1 MAAVGHRLPWAAV
14 DSFAARVAVLQASW
28 QLGLSGWACA
38 VCAPAGLA
46 VLLGV
51 KGSSGVAFFAWW
63 WLWRVAWGQTDSAVT
78 EDHLMLLPRSLVGLN
93 VAHGRI
99 GDSCALAV
107 VLGVKGSSGVAS
119 LAWWRLWWV
128 AWGQTDSAVTED
140 HLMLLALLLAG
151 MNVAHGRCG
160 HCFALECGGHCR
172 RIKERTD
179 VASLVAVGGI
189 RPVKSHIDV
198 KLFLWPLLLLLPLG
212 LGLLC
217 RKNFFSTELLG

>member
-1 MAAVGHRLPWAAV
+1 MHACQEWHCRCCKSMFHMAAVGHRLPWAAV

-63 WLWRVAWGQTDSAVT
+63 WLWR
-78 EDHLMLLPRSLVGLN
+78 
-93 VAHGRI
+93 
-99 GDSCALAV
+99 
-107 VLGVKGSSGVAS
+107 
-119 LAWWRLWWV
+119 V